1 MNIFR
6 GEQERPVRPERP
18 ERPERP
24 VRVKATGTFLVQ
36 VRSPE
41 RKWKP
46 VKIYLQCSTG
56 LCLIYLPSNQS
67 LLRNFW
73 MTR

>member
-1 MNIFR
+1 MASCIMNIFR
-6 GEQERPVRPERP
+6 GEP

-56 LCLIYLPSNQS
+56 LCLFICLPTS
-67 LLRNFW
+67 LYYETFG
-73 MTR
+73 